1 MCENCIYRYG
11 KKAGKAVAK
20 KIEKEERLCRR
31 DKFVVRRRR
40 KY

>member
-11 KKAGKAVAK
+11 KKVRKSVAK
-20 KIEKEERLCRR
+20 KIVREERLCRR
-31 DKFVVRRRR
+31 DKLVVRRRR